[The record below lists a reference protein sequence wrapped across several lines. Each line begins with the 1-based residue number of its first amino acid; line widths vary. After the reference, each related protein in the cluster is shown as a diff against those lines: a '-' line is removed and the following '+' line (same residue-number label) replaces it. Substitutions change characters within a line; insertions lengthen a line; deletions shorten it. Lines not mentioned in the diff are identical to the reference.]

1 MKLGLVTAIA
11 IIGLFVLS
19 LIITQMPAGDNS
31 VRFGILTLLPPL
43 VAIALAF
50 ITKET
55 VLSLFVGVFVGEFM
69 LCVNDVNIIS
79 TAINAFLGI
88 LAGIITSGSIIIVF
102 IQKSLKKLIKNE
114 LEHISTQIKNL
125 DVSQCKNFLVGFLA
139 DVEQGN
145 ELDKVELERAYEIY
159 DHYINDLKQNSYIHN
174 RWVQLMENMKGK

>member
-1 MKLGLVTAIA
+1 MENIT
-11 IIGLFVLS
+11 IG
-19 LIITQMPAGDNS
+19 Q
-31 VRFGILTLLPPL
+31 
-43 VAIALAF
+43 
-50 ITKET
+50 
-55 VLSLFVGVFVGEFM
+55 
-69 LCVNDVNIIS
+69 
-79 TAINAFLGI
+79 INAFLGI

-114 LEHISTQIKNL
+114 LEPISTQIKSL

>member
-1 MKLGLVTAIA
+1 MENIT
-11 IIGLFVLS
+11 IG
-19 LIITQMPAGDNS
+19 Q
-31 VRFGILTLLPPL
+31 
-43 VAIALAF
+43 
-50 ITKET
+50 
-55 VLSLFVGVFVGEFM
+55 
-69 LCVNDVNIIS
+69 
-79 TAINAFLGI
+79 INAFLGI

-114 LEHISTQIKNL
+114 LEPISTQIKDL

-174 RWVQLMENMKGK
+174 RWESLLDKMKGK

>member
-1 MKLGLVTAIA
+1 MENIT
-11 IIGLFVLS
+11 IG
-19 LIITQMPAGDNS
+19 Q
-31 VRFGILTLLPPL
+31 
-43 VAIALAF
+43 
-50 ITKET
+50 
-55 VLSLFVGVFVGEFM
+55 
-69 LCVNDVNIIS
+69 
-79 TAINAFLGI
+79 INAFLGI

-114 LEHISTQIKNL
+114 LEPISTQIKNL

>member
-1 MKLGLVTAIA
+1 MENIT
-11 IIGLFVLS
+11 IG
-19 LIITQMPAGDNS
+19 Q
-31 VRFGILTLLPPL
+31 
-43 VAIALAF
+43 
-50 ITKET
+50 
-55 VLSLFVGVFVGEFM
+55 
-69 LCVNDVNIIS
+69 
-79 TAINAFLGI
+79 INAFLGI

-114 LEHISTQIKNL
+114 LEPISTQIKNL

-174 RWVQLMENMKGK
+174 RWESLLDKMKGK

>member
-1 MKLGLVTAIA
+1 MEDIT
-11 IIGLFVLS
+11 IG
-19 LIITQMPAGDNS
+19 Q
-31 VRFGILTLLPPL
+31 
-43 VAIALAF
+43 
-50 ITKET
+50 
-55 VLSLFVGVFVGEFM
+55 
-69 LCVNDVNIIS
+69 
-79 TAINAFLGI
+79 INAFLGI

-114 LEHISTQIKNL
+114 LEPISTQIKNL

>member
-1 MKLGLVTAIA
+1 MEDIT
-11 IIGLFVLS
+11 IG
-19 LIITQMPAGDNS
+19 Q
-31 VRFGILTLLPPL
+31 
-43 VAIALAF
+43 
-50 ITKET
+50 
-55 VLSLFVGVFVGEFM
+55 
-69 LCVNDVNIIS
+69 IS
-79 TAINAFLGI
+79 AFLSI

-114 LEHISTQIKNL
+114 LEPISTQIKNL

>member
-1 MKLGLVTAIA
+1 MEN
-11 IIGLFVLS
+11 
-19 LIITQMPAGDNS
+19 IT
-31 VRFGILTLLPPL
+31 
-43 VAIALAF
+43 
-50 ITKET
+50 
-55 VLSLFVGVFVGEFM
+55 VGQ
-69 LCVNDVNIIS
+69 
-79 TAINAFLGI
+79 INAFLGI

-114 LEHISTQIKNL
+114 LEPISTQIKNL

>member
-1 MKLGLVTAIA
+1 MENIT
-11 IIGLFVLS
+11 IG
-19 LIITQMPAGDNS
+19 Q
-31 VRFGILTLLPPL
+31 
-43 VAIALAF
+43 
-50 ITKET
+50 
-55 VLSLFVGVFVGEFM
+55 
-69 LCVNDVNIIS
+69 
-79 TAINAFLGI
+79 INAFLGI

-114 LEHISTQIKNL
+114 LEPISTQIKDL

>member
-1 MKLGLVTAIA
+1 MHSVENIT
-11 IIGLFVLS
+11 IG
-19 LIITQMPAGDNS
+19 Q
-31 VRFGILTLLPPL
+31 
-43 VAIALAF
+43 
-50 ITKET
+50 
-55 VLSLFVGVFVGEFM
+55 
-69 LCVNDVNIIS
+69 IS
-79 TAINAFLGI
+79 TFLGI

-114 LEHISTQIKNL
+114 LEPISTQIKNL

>member
-1 MKLGLVTAIA
+1 MENIT
-11 IIGLFVLS
+11 IG
-19 LIITQMPAGDNS
+19 Q
-31 VRFGILTLLPPL
+31 
-43 VAIALAF
+43 
-50 ITKET
+50 
-55 VLSLFVGVFVGEFM
+55 
-69 LCVNDVNIIS
+69 
-79 TAINAFLGI
+79 INAFLGI

-114 LEHISTQIKNL
+114 LEPISTQIKNL

-139 DVEQGN
+139 DIEQGN